1 MHIHPGVCGRVRMSE
16 LQIYPDACGQARAP
30 GVHWTM
36 GQGNRG
42 LEMAGEGMNEG
53 QGKRPRCRVESV
65 LDSISMLA
73 AVTAAS
79 ILLETMFLP
88 VIQIFGSSMAPAL
101 CGGDFVVAVKHVA
114 PQRGDIVAFYSN
126 DRVLV
131 KRVAALEGEQVYID
145 GEGKVYID
153 GSLLE
158 EPYVGEASYG
168 GCDISFPFQVPEG
181 GLFVLGD
188 NRGVSMDSRNSAV
201 GCVGEG
207 DLIGRVTFRIWPL
220 DRAGLVR

>member
-1 MHIHPGVCGRVRMSE
+1 MMLNRVLVSSPKFCAI
-16 LQIYPDACGQARAP
+16 LG
-30 GVHWTM
+30 T
-36 GQGNRG
+36 
-42 LEMAGEGMNEG
+42 
-53 QGKRPRCRVESV
+53 SV

-188 NRGVSMDSRNSAV
+188 NRGVSMDSRNSTV